1 MVRFFGPTL
10 YKVVGNL
17 HRIEAETK
25 QQIKATWQLTN
36 SVLAYV
42 SRESE
47 RVPCDRIAPPPLK
60 NLRWET
66 FYRENV
72 SRLLVKAYWRK
83 CNWSTEQILITQQH
97 HRSPDLYP
105 ALANR
110 HWWLLPR
117 LGTGSRRH
125 SADNVLLKRRNYK
138 HFLIAAICLS
148 NGQLTSRPCR

>member
-47 RVPCDRIAPPPLK
+47 RVPCDRIAPPPEKSPVGDILPWK
-60 NLRWET
+60 CLPAAGEG
-66 FYRENV
+66 
-72 SRLLVKAYWRK
+72 LLA
-83 CNWSTEQILITQQH
+83 QM
-97 HRSPDLYP
+97 
-105 ALANR
+105 
-110 HWWLLPR
+110 
-117 LGTGSRRH
+117 
-125 SADNVLLKRRNYK
+125 
-138 HFLIAAICLS
+138 
-148 NGQLTSRPCR
+148 